1 MGKGPGAAHIARV
14 VRKYKDREY
23 VSFLLRRSYREAG
36 KVKHETLANL
46 SALPAQAI
54 EALRMS
60 LAGRPLVDAEEAFQI
75 TRSAPHGH
83 VAAVWMMARKLG
95 LPALLGP
102 ACPERDLAMALV
114 VARVCE
120 PDSKL
125 ATTRW
130 WVDTTLGVD
139 LGVAEA
145 STDQV
150 YAAMDWLGERQERIQ
165 RRLARRHLE
174 PGGLVYYDLSSSWV
188 EGRCCPL
195 AARGYSRDRKRGLAQ
210 IEYGLVTDPQGRPV
224 AVEVF
229 AGNTGDPATVG
240 ATVARVRDRF
250 GIGRIVMVGDRGMLT
265 SARVE
270 ALRELGGVGWITTL
284 RAPQVAALAQA
295 GTIQPSLFDQ
305 TNLAE
310 VTHPDYPAERL
321 VVCRNPLLGAERARK
336 RTELLAATAAELD
349 KVAASVQAGRLAGA
363 ADIGVKVGRV
373 LGRHKMAKHFTL
385 DITDSHFAYA
395 RNQPAIDAEAALDG
409 IYVVRASVAASDLD
423 AAGLVE
429 AYKRLSNVE
438 RDFRSLKTVDLELR
452 PIHHHLE
459 PRVRAHVFLCLLAA
473 YLVWHLRRAWA
484 PLTFTD
490 EAPPQPSDPIAPAE
504 RSTAAQLKAA
514 QHQLPDRTPAHSFHT
529 LLTHLATLTR
539 DDIVFTGPTGT
550 QIQKLTTPTATQR
563 KAFQLI
569 QAVIPRTLM

>member
-1 MGKGPGAAHIARV
+1 M
-14 VRKYKDREY
+14 
-23 VSFLLRRSYREAG
+23 
-36 KVKHETLANL
+36 
-46 SALPAQAI
+46 
-54 EALRMS
+54 
-60 LAGRPLVDAEEAFQI
+60 
-75 TRSAPHGH
+75 
-83 VAAVWMMARKLG
+83 
-95 LPALLGP
+95 
-102 ACPERDLAMALV
+102 
-114 VARVCE
+114 
-120 PDSKL
+120 
-125 ATTRW
+125 
-130 WVDTTLGVD
+130 
-139 LGVAEA
+139 AEA

-165 RRLARRHLE
+165 RRLARRHLA
-174 PGGLVYYDLSSSWV
+174 PGGLVYYDLSSSWM

-195 AARGYSRDRKRGLAQ
+195 AARGYSRDGKRGLAQ

-224 AVEVF
+224 EVEVF

-265 SARVE
+265 AARID

-284 RAPQVAALAQA
+284 RAPQVAVLAQA

-310 VTHPDYPAERL
+310 VAHPDYPGERL

-373 LGRHKMAKHFTL
+373 LGRFKMAKHFTL
-385 DITDSHFAYA
+385 DITDTSFGYA
-395 RNQPAIDAEAALDG
+395 RNQPAIEAEAALDG

-423 AAGLVE
+423 AAGLVD

-473 YLVWHLRRAWA
+473 YLVWHLRKAWA

-490 EAPPQPSDPIAPAE
+490 EAPPPRSDPVAPAE
-504 RSTAAQLKAA
+504 RSTAAQLKAS
-514 QHQLPDRTPAHSFHT
+514 QHQLPDGTPAHSFPT

-569 QAVIPRTLM
+569 QAVIPLTLT

>member
-1 MGKGPGAAHIARV
+1 MGKRPGAAHIARV

-130 WVDTTLGVD
+130 WADTTLGVD

-150 YAAMDWLGERQERIQ
+150 YAAMDWLGERQERIE

-174 PGGLVYYDLSSSWV
+174 PGGLVYYDLSSSWM

-229 AGNTGDPATVG
+229 AGNTGDPATVS

-250 GIGRIVMVGDRGMLT
+250 GIQRIVMVGDRGMLT
-265 SARVE
+265 SARVD

-284 RAPQVAALAQA
+284 RAPQVAALARA

-310 VTHPDYPAERL
+310 VTHPDYPGERL

-336 RTELLAATAAELD
+336 RTELLAATSAELD
-349 KVAASVQAGRLAGA
+349 KVATSVQAGRLAGA

-373 LGRHKMAKHFTL
+373 LGRFKMAKHFTL
-385 DITDSHFAYA
+385 DITDRHFAYA

-423 AAGLVE
+423 AAGLVD

-490 EAPPQPSDPIAPAE
+490 EAPPPRSDPVAPPNAPRPPSSRHHSTSCPTAPQPTASTPCSPTWPPSPATTSSSPARPGHRSRSSPPQRQPSARPSSSS
-504 RSTAAQLKAA
+504 R
-514 QHQLPDRTPAHSFHT
+514 R
-529 LLTHLATLTR
+529 
-539 DDIVFTGPTGT
+539 
-550 QIQKLTTPTATQR
+550 
-563 KAFQLI
+563 
-569 QAVIPRTLM
+569 

>member
-1 MGKGPGAAHIARV
+1 

-54 EALRMS
+54 ADLRAS
-60 LAGRPLVDAEEAFQI
+60 LAGRRLVDADEAFQV
-75 TRSAPHGH
+75 TRSLPHGH
-83 VAAVWMMARKLG
+83 VAAVWAMARKLG
-95 LPALLGP
+95 FPALLGP
-102 ACPERDLAMALV
+102 AGPQRDLAMALII
-114 VARVCE
+114 ARVCR

-130 WVDTTLGVD
+130 WQDTTLAVD
-139 LGVAEA
+139 LGVADA

-150 YAAMDWLGERQERIQ
+150 YAAMDWLGDRQEGIQ

-195 AARGYSRDRKRGLAQ
+195 AARGYSRDGKRGLAQ
-210 IEYGLVTDPQGRPV
+210 IEYGLLTDPQGRPV

-229 AGNTGDPATVG
+229 QGNTGDPATVG

-250 GIGRIVMVGDRGMLT
+250 GIRRIVMVGDRGMLT

-284 RAPQVAALAQA
+284 RAPAIAALAAA
-295 GTIQPSLFDQ
+295 GMIQPSLFDQ

-310 VTHPDYPAERL
+310 VAHPDYPGERL
-321 VVCRNPLLGAERARK
+321 MVCRNPLLGAERARK
-336 RTELLAATAAELD
+336 RAELLAATAAELD

-363 ADIGVKVGRV
+363 ADIGVKIGRV
-373 LGRHKMAKHFTL
+373 LGRFKMAKHFTL

-395 RNQPAIDAEAALDG
+395 HNQPAIDTEAALDG
-409 IYVVRASVAASDLD
+409 IYVVRTSMAASDLG
-423 AAGLVE
+423 AAEVVE
-429 AYKRLSNVE
+429 AYKRLAGVE

-473 YLVWHLRRAWA
+473 YLVWHLRQAWA

-490 EAPPQPSDPIAPAE
+490 EAPPRRSDPVAPAE
-504 RSTAAQLKAA
+504 RSTAAQLKAS
-514 QHQLPDRTPAHSFHT
+514 QQQLPDGTPTHSFHT
-529 LLTHLATLTR
+529 LLEHLATLTR
-539 DDIVFTGPTGT
+539 DDITFTGPTGT
-550 QIQKLTTPTATQR
+550 AIQKLTTPTPPQR

-569 QAVIPRTLM
+569 QAVIPPTLT